1 MRSYQN
7 LVITGSINLLGGLE
21 ATASR
26 AVSTSFTVSAMS
38 ASNAQTASNLVL
50 LTQPLVQISNRWQS
64 GNSRASGSLS
74 FAQGNEAY
82 ASGAYTTALGHFT
95 EAQGAASVVVGER
108 NITYGACSFA
118 AGAFTTS
125 SARGQVVLGTFNATS
140 SNANDVVLI
149 GGGTAAQPRN
159 VAVFSTGSVT
169 LSGSVNISGSLSLN
183 GAPVGRGGASVIIS
197 GSIPSGSQPS
207 GTLWFNNQEGNLYI
221 QYSGPTGSTYI
232 PAVNSVAGGAYGA
245 TFRNAYSA
253 STWTVNHGLNTTTPI
268 IQVYS
273 GSQTMI
279 PASIVSTS
287 PNISTIT
294 FANIVSGSVV
304 AASGIGGQT
313 SSSYALTSVNSI
325 SSSFATNANTSIS
338 SSFAVSS
345 SLAVSSSFATSS
357 SFASTSI
364 SSSFAISSSRAVT
377 SSFALTSISSSF
389 ATNAVTASTNTL
401 TYASIGVSAI
411 PAASN
416 SDMTPTILNGNGIT
430 VSGNTII
437 IERPGVYLL
446 NASIGI
452 RATFAEYAWVDASN
466 NRLAGTNTGLAG
478 SLNST
483 DPAAPVS
490 AMGIVN
496 ITSPNTVIKLRIF
509 VGAAFLTQNT
519 AYAVATITQL
529 R

>member
-1 MRSYQN
+1 MNEFRIKNGLQVNGDISSSYLSGN
-7 LVITGSINLLGGLE
+7 AFLGI
-21 ATASR
+21 
-26 AVSTSFTVSAMS
+26 STDAI
-38 ASNAQTASNLVL
+38 NAQTASIVPNGLTTGSIDTSQTIRGSLIISQSLTVL
-50 LTQPLVQISNRWQS
+50 GNTQITNVTASALEVGTNTITVFANSPGITTGGYRVVDSASLANSASILYNVTDRRWNIDRPVS
-64 GNSRASGSLS
+64 GAFSGSLLGTAS
-74 FAQGNEAY
+74 FALT
-82 ASGAYTTALGHFT
+82 ASH
-95 EAQGAASVVVGER
+95 
-108 NITYGACSFA
+108 
-118 AGAFTTS
+118 
-125 SARGQVVLGTFNATS
+125 VLG
-140 SNANDVVLI
+140 
-149 GGGTAAQPRN
+149 AQRG
-159 VAVFSTGSVT
+159 ST
-169 LSGSVNISGSLSLN
+169 
-183 GAPVGRGGASVIIS
+183 VIIS

-207 GTLWFNNQEGNLYI
+207 GTLWFNNTEGNLYI
-221 QYSGPTGSTYI
+221 QYQGPTGSQYI

-273 GSQTMI
+273 GSQVMV
-279 PASIVSTS
+279 PATISS
-287 PNISTIT
+287 PNANTSVIT

-345 SLAVSSSFATSS
+345 SFATSS

-364 SSSFAISSSRAVT
+364 SSSFAVSSSRAVT

-401 TYASIGVSAI
+401 TYASIGISSI
-411 PAASN
+411 PAFSN

-430 VSGNTII
+430 VSGNTIT
-437 IERPGVYLL
+437 IERPGVYLM
-446 NASIGI
+446 NANIGI
-452 RATFAEYAWVDASN
+452 RASFAEYAWVDASN
-466 NRLAGTNTGLAG
+466 NRLAGTNTGLAT
-478 SLNST
+478 SANSS